1 MARDNGDPAQPASQ
15 DGRRHAGTPEIDYV
29 SDIQNMLEYCR
40 SNGIP
45 VSSADDAAPRGVA
58 FADSGPSPAPRLGAA
73 LHGQLSALIRPVTPR
88 TLAAT
93 EFSRDPLRL
102 GSAVLLVIALAAT
115 ALAAVIGYSAT
126 LAGATNQTGTL
137 IVQLNYLFAAL
148 LGAAFSALFTASPY
162 VRDRTFDPRY
172 VLVYIMRLV
181 LGVIAGLILANLGS
195 GLFTSETLIAKLGT
209 GMIGLLGGY
218 SAEAVRSVL
227 DRLVEVLVAAV
238 HGEDQ
243 SKAQRL
249 ELSGDIIDISRAAAA
264 DPNTPADVRDKL
276 EQLLKKLQKR

>member
-1 MARDNGDPAQPASQ
+1 MGRVDPNPDKPA
-15 DGRRHAGTPEIDYV
+15 AEATPKNSYA
-29 SDIQNMLEYCR
+29 SDVQNMLEYCR

-45 VSSADDAAPRGVA
+45 VPAAGGAALRGVQ
-58 FADSGPSPAPRLGAA
+58 FADSGPSQAPERNAA
-73 LHGQLSALIRPVTPR
+73 LHGQLSALIRPATPR

-93 EFSRDPLRL
+93 EFSRHPLRL
-102 GSAVLLVIALAAT
+102 GSAVLLVIILAAAALAA
-115 ALAAVIGYSAT
+115 LVGYSAT
-126 LAGATNQTGTL
+126 LAGATQQAGTV
-137 IVQLNYLFAAL
+137 IVQLNYLCAAL

-162 VRDRTFDPRY
+162 IRDRTFDPRY

-195 GLFTSETLIAKLGT
+195 GLFKSETLIAKLGT

-218 SAEAVRSVL
+218 SAEAVRSIL

-238 HGEDQ
+238 EGKDK
-243 SKAQRL
+243 SKAQQL
-249 ELSGDIIDISRAAAA
+249 ELSADIIDISQAAAA

-276 EQLLKKLQKR
+276 EQLLKKLQKK